1 MKKNSCGCFVSIEG
15 IEGAGKST
23 CLEAIRETLGQSGV
37 GEPVITREPGG
48 TELGEAVRSVLLDPR
63 YSGMTGES
71 EALLMFAARAEL
83 VAQVIQPNLDS
94 GRWVVSD
101 RFTDASYA
109 YQGGGRGLGE
119 ERIAALEAWTV
130 ADLRP
135 DLTLLLDV
143 EPEVG
148 RSRLDQRH
156 GEADRFEREEDD
168 FFAVVREAYLKRA
181 KSQAH
186 RFRVIDATKS
196 VGEVRQQVQRAVY
209 ELLGR

>member
-23 CLEAIRETLGQSGV
+23 CLEAIRGALGQAGV

-83 VAQVIQPNLDS
+83 VAQVIQPSLDS

-130 ADLRP
+130 PNLRP

-148 RSRLDQRH
+148 RLRLNQRH

-181 KSQAH
+181 KSDAH